1 MAIGRVD
8 GTIRSVAS
16 PPGDGCPADFVPKCL
31 SCGFVL
37 LEEDLAPGT
46 EVILTDGRKKKIAVE
61 LRTDVR
67 PARTAHRPIDEML
80 YNEKEENHERV
91 E

>member
-1 MAIGRVD
+1 
-8 GTIRSVAS
+8 
-16 PPGDGCPADFVPKCL
+16 
-31 SCGFVL
+31 L